1 VRQARLRGF
10 VTPTAYLLQAL
21 AAVIAG
27 NEADTI
33 VANDGRILSRG
44 DGPDGLPRDV

>member
-1 VRQARLRGF
+1 MGF

-21 AAVIAG
+21 AAVIVG

-44 DGPDGLPRDV
+44 DGDGPDGLPRDV